1 MNERV
6 PVLIPSH
13 RDSDGSLAWSFRLG
27 LRRVLGT
34 GHEARA
40 CGPPRPSRK
49 SAARST
55 HRSLCG
61 EVLVLTLMVVASCH
75 PLGLEGESCAGA
87 PCAGGLTC
95 VDEVCTFVEPPPP
108 PTPPCEGDEDC
119 VLDGTADGR
128 VCTDGVCGYADCVFD
143 LQCGVRICDDGQC
156 ADRHPCFSED
166 DCEAGQLCSDGVC
179 RTACVLD
186 DQCAL
191 LGGVLQVCVEGE
203 CRQRCLGDFMC
214 LGGICDENVCLDPQ
228 CAADEDCPPGDFY
241 CEAGRCIAF
250 TPCAEDDDCF
260 DPSYFCNELGRCQE
274 RPLCDIDAD
283 CGADRCVDGH
293 CRPAVPCSVDDCGDG
308 LECVAGRC
316 VEAPACRVSADCT
329 GGDVCDGGRCAE
341 APDAVTPA
349 AIVVDTPLGACPGTC
364 ELVLLVGEAVQVR
377 AQGFD
382 ADGRPVPGPIA
393 PVTTMTSATAGTT
406 TTLTADAAGDFA
418 VAFGARTLAV
428 RVRARPAGAL
438 VVIAV
443 DGGSGAPVVGAEVFV
458 GSAPAGTTN
467 ADGMLAVV
475 TLAPDE
481 DTLAVRSADGR
492 GFALVGALGGAPD
505 RLRLP
510 LAPVVDLSSA
520 AGFRAAVNGTG
531 DELGDTGVS
540 LALPTAASAA
550 GATPAALF
558 GPPFAAAIGL
568 PLIGDLPTTLPA
580 AVMLDGTVPVVGFQ
594 DVKPEALMTA
604 PAGPGP
610 VLAFEGR
617 YDQQL
622 MFSIAF
628 GADPMELALDL
639 AAQTEGMD
647 VLADGAGLLEAAP
660 LVVDGDAADG
670 AEDVDGDGDVTE
682 LVPDYASFPA
692 ISLEPSASPS
702 LRVGLRASPPPA
714 GARARAF
721 AVCGAD
727 AGLFLPLGVTS
738 LFGSAADSRGEQ
750 LLALAPS
757 AALEGA
763 PRRCAVHA
771 VYFGDALASLAQV
784 AGDLAPLMEV
794 GELLAP
800 PEGAFLI
807 EDLPTAGRSSVVIPG
822 GVAADLVMV
831 RVFDGGTTW
840 DVVGSGGDLTLPAV
854 VVPLV
859 LFETR
864 VAAVDGDPFASYR
877 APAGSLER
885 AARAIATAR

>member
-1 MNERV
+1 M
-6 PVLIPSH
+6 
-13 RDSDGSLAWSFRLG
+13 
-27 LRRVLGT
+27 
-34 GHEARA
+34 
-40 CGPPRPSRK
+40 
-49 SAARST
+49 
-55 HRSLCG
+55 
-61 EVLVLTLMVVASCH
+61 VLTLLMAGSCH
-75 PLGLEGESCAGA
+75 PLGLEGEPCAEA
-87 PCAGGLTC
+87 PCAAGLTC
-95 VDEVCTFVEPPPP
+95 VDDVCSYVEPEPPPP
-108 PTPPCEGDEDC
+108 PPCESDEQC

-128 VCTDGVCGYADCVFD
+128 VCTDGVCGYADCIFD

-156 ADRHPCFSED
+156 ADRHPCFSEE

-214 LGGICDENVCLDPQ
+214 LGGICEENVCLDPQ
-228 CAADEDCPPGDFY
+228 CAVDEDCPPGDFY
-241 CEAGRCIAF
+241 CDGGRCVAF

-260 DPSYFCNELGRCQE
+260 DPSFLCNELGRCEE
-274 RPLCDIDAD
+274 RPLCDIDAE
-283 CGADRCVDGH
+283 CGADRCVDRH
-293 CRPAVPCSVDDCGDG
+293 CRPAVPCAADDCGDG

-316 VEAPACRVSADCT
+316 VETLGCRSSADCT
-329 GGDVCDGGRCAE
+329 GGDVCDGGRCVD
-341 APDAVTPA
+341 PPA
-349 AIVVDTPLGACPGTC
+349 AASPAAVVVATPQGVCPGAC

-382 ADGRPVPGPIA
+382 ADGRPVPGPVA
-393 PVTTMTSATAGTT
+393 PVTTMTNSSAATV
-406 TTLTADAAGDFA
+406 TTLTADAAGDFT
-418 VAFGARTLAV
+418 VAFADTMLTAH
-428 RVRARPAGAL
+428 VRARPAGAL

-458 GSAPAGTTN
+458 GTALAGTTS
-467 ADGMLAVV
+467 ADGMLAVAA
-475 TLAPDE
+475 LAPDE

-492 GFALVGALGGAPD
+492 GVALVGALAGAPD
-505 RLRLP
+505 RLRVP
-510 LAPVVDLSSA
+510 LGTVVDQGSA
-520 AGFRAAVNGTG
+520 AGFRATVNGTG

-540 LALPTAASAA
+540 LAFPAATSAA
-550 GATPAALF
+550 AATPAALF

-568 PLIGDLPTTLPA
+568 PLIGDLPTALPA

-622 MFSIAF
+622 LFSIAF

-647 VLADGAGLLEAAP
+647 ALADGAGLLEAAP

-670 AEDVDGDGDVTE
+670 VEDVDGDGDVTE
-682 LVPDYASFPA
+682 LVPDYAGFPA
-692 ISLEPSASPS
+692 ISLSPTASPS
-702 LRVGLRASPPPA
+702 LRVGLRASSPPA
-714 GARARAF
+714 GANPRAF
-721 AVCGAD
+721 AVCGAE
-727 AGLFLPLGVTS
+727 AGLFLPLGVSS
-738 LFGSAADSRGEQ
+738 LYGTAEGSRGEQ
-750 LLALAPS
+750 LLALAPA

-771 VYFGDALASLAQV
+771 VYFSDALVSFAQV
-784 AGDLAPLMEV
+784 AGELGPLMEV

-807 EDLPTAGRSSVVIPG
+807 EDVPAVGRTSVVIPG
-822 GVAADLVMV
+822 GAAADLVRV

-840 DVVGSGGDLTLPAV
+840 EVLGVGGDVTLPEVIA
-854 VVPLV
+854 PLV
-859 LFETR
+859 LFESS
-864 VAAVDGDPFASYR
+864 VLAIDGDPFAAFS
-877 APAGSLER
+877 APAGSIER
-885 AARAIATAR
+885 SARAVATAR